1 MLLIYRNI
9 ILLQIKEKHATTST
23 SRTTTKVHPSLKNKR
38 GSTILVLPPLIFT
51 VKQSFKIYKEI
62 SQTFFRKQIEFL
74 T

>member
-38 GSTILVLPPLIFT
+38 GSTEGHTLFSDT
-51 VKQSFKIYKEI
+51 
-62 SQTFFRKQIEFL
+62 TFVIRENS
-74 T
+74 

>member
-38 GSTILVLPPLIFT
+38 GSRGRNLNSVP
-51 VKQSFKIYKEI
+51 KQLSLYYG
-62 SQTFFRKQIEFL
+62 
-74 T
+74 